1 MEQVLYELPE
11 GWVWE
16 NLTDVTRIGAER
28 GFVPE
33 VNDGKAPFIGMSNID
48 QDTGLDSEYEL
59 RDFESVRKGYTK
71 FQKNAV
77 LLAKITPCTENNKT
91 ALIQG
96 INGGYATTEVYPIHS
111 LPKTYPHYLL
121 QFLRSP
127 SIRELLVSKMEGA
140 TGRQRVPTD
149 AVSSLKIP
157 LPPLSEQ
164 KRIVAKL
171 DALFTRID
179 SASSHLQQTLELSN
193 ALFASALDGEF
204 NPLRN
209 MGDLYE
215 LPDGWEWSTLEDQTI
230 PTKNIKPT
238 SAPNQQFTYIDISS
252 IDRNIN
258 QIADPKIILGS
269 EAPSRAKKEVFEHD
283 VLFATTRPNLKNV
296 AMFSGGVESPVAS
309 TGFCVLRAAESIEPS
324 FLFRFLTTEFL
335 QQQISSLISGAQY
348 PAITDKNL
356 KLTPIPLPS
365 INEQKRI
372 ITHLDALSERTRTLE
387 TATQEKLNGLI
398 ALKASLLD
406 AAFKGQL

>member
-1 MEQVLYELPE
+1 MEQALYELPE
-11 GWVWE
+11 GWEWK

-28 GFVPE
+28 GFIPE

-91 ALIQG
+91 ALIQD

-111 LPKTYPHYLL
+111 LSEIYPHYLL

-157 LPPLSEQ
+157 LPPINEQ

-179 SASSHLQQTLELSN
+179 TAITHLQQTLELSK
-193 ALFASALDGEF
+193 ALFASAQQSIFDGLEHTHQVVSLDDVCTITSSKRIFKSDYIANGVSFFRTKEIVELSKNKSISTELF
-204 NPLRN
+204 ISNEKFEQIKVKFGVPKK
-209 MGDLYE
+209 GDLLFSAVGTIGVTWIVDDREFYFK
-215 LPDGWEWSTLEDQTI
+215 DGNLLWLKDF
-230 PTKNIKPT
+230 KR
-238 SAPNQQFTYIDISS
+238 IDVAFLRESITAVLAEKIRNKSQGAAYKAIS
-252 IDRNIN
+252 IR
-258 QIADPKIILGS
+258 
-269 EAPSRAKKEVFEHD
+269 
-283 VLFATTRPNLKNV
+283 NLKD
-296 AMFSGGVESPVAS
+296 FH
-309 TGFCVLRAAESIEPS
+309 
-324 FLFRFLTTEFL
+324 
-335 QQQISSLISGAQY
+335 
-348 PAITDKNL
+348 
-356 KLTPIPLPS
+356 IPLPP
-365 INEQKRI
+365 IKEQQRI
-372 ITHLDALSERTRTLE
+372 VTHLDALAEHTRSLE
-387 TATQEKLNGLI
+387 TTTQEKLNDLTS
-398 ALKASLLD
+398 LKASLLD